1 MKKMLLPAILFF
13 AYLGASAQKT
23 SKKPLD
29 QSVYDGWQSINNQ
42 LISNDGKSILY
53 VIKPQEGD
61 ADLVITD
68 AKNKNPFRVARADTA
83 RFTTDSKYAVF
94 IIRPFYK
101 DLRQAKIK
109 KKKQNEFPKD
119 TLGIALLGSRSVEKI
134 PAIRSFKIAE
144 KASVIAY
151 LSLPIR

>member
-1 MKKMLLPAILFF
+1 MR
-13 AYLGASAQKT
+13 KT
-23 SKKPLD
+23 KTLSP
-29 QSVYDGWQSINNQ
+29 V
-42 LISNDGKSILY
+42 
-53 VIKPQEGD
+53 P
-61 ADLVITD
+61 
-68 AKNKNPFRVARADTA
+68 RADTA
-83 RFTTDSKYAVF
+83 RFTADSKYAVF
-94 IIRPFYK
+94 MIRPFYK

-151 LSLPIR
+151 SIPCRYGKETGSRRYFKKSDSKYHCAARERWRGAYAEAIVNRQIAHV